1 MRLANKWPV
10 AVLLAAAVTGTL
22 FAQPAPSGD
31 AAASKSAATDEASKL
46 DVRAMRTNVEQM
58 VVQVTADAQQV
69 SYLREAARKQQDVIK
84 LSCVNDQF
92 VQVKAQLNIFDD
104 ARAELE
110 PLLADDRPERVDAYG
125 KVADSAKAVR
135 DQREVASACI
145 GEPEL
150 SDDTDNDF
158 SAPDVRDDPTQ
169 QGEDSFTDQSV
180 EPPGYA
186 SPYR

>member
-1 MRLANKWPV
+1 MRIANKWPL

-22 FAQPAPSGD
+22 FAQPASSGD
-31 AAASKSAATDEASKL
+31 ADASRDADADEARKL
-46 DVRAMRTNVEQM
+46 DVTTMRTNVGQM

-69 SYLREAARKQQDVIK
+69 SHLREAARKQQDVIK

-110 PLLADDRPERVDAYG
+110 PLLADDRPERFDAYD
-125 KVADSAKAVR
+125 KVTDSAKAVH

-158 SAPDVRDDPTQ
+158 SAPDIRDDPTA
-169 QGEDSFTDQSV
+169 QGEDSFTGLGV

-186 SPYR
+186 SPFR

>member
-10 AVLLAAAVTGTL
+10 AVLLAATVTGTL
-22 FAQPAPSGD
+22 FAQPAASGD
-31 AAASKSAATDEASKL
+31 AAASSSAAADEARKL
-46 DVRAMRTNVEQM
+46 DVRAMRTSVEM
-58 VVQVTADAQQV
+58 MTTQVTADAQQV

-104 ARAELE
+104 ARGELE
-110 PLLADDRPERVDAYG
+110 PLLADDRPERFDAYG
-125 KVADSAKAVR
+125 KVADSAKAVH

-150 SDDTDNDF
+150 SDNTDNDF
-158 SAPDVRDDPTQ
+158 NAPDLLDDPTQ
-169 QGEDSFTDQSV
+169 QGEDSFPGLGV

-186 SPYR
+186 SPFR

>member
-10 AVLLAAAVTGTL
+10 VVLLAAAVTGTL

-31 AAASKSAATDEASKL
+31 AAASRTTAVDEARKL
-46 DVRAMRTNVEQM
+46 DVKSMRTNVELM

-69 SYLREAARKQQDVIK
+69 AYLREAARKQQDVIK
-84 LSCVNDQF
+84 LSCVNDQLIL
-92 VQVKAQLNIFDD
+92 VKAELNIFDG
-104 ARAELE
+104 ARAALE
-110 PLLADDRPERVDAYG
+110 PLLTDDRPERFDSYD
-125 KVADSAKAVR
+125 KVANSAKAVR